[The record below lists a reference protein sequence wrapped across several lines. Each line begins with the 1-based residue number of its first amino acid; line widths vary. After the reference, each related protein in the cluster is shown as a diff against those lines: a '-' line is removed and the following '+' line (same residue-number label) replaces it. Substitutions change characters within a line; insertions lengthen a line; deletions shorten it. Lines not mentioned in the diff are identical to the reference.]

1 MKCPKDGYDLAS
13 SLYHGVQ
20 IETCPHCGGMWLDAG
35 EVEAV
40 SHEERPGLLTRVLS
54 DAFSSLEPLAEE
66 VVVSSSTAAAGATEA
81 CSFPGERPVTP
92 EVVREHNLN
101 ELEYG
106 RIVEMLG
113 RTPTLTELGVF
124 SALWSEHCSYK
135 HSKSVLKTFPT
146 TGAQVVQGPGENAGV
161 LRLPEGWAVAF
172 KIESHNHP
180 SAVEPYQG
188 AATGVGGIL
197 RDVFTMGARPVAV
210 LNSLRFGTLDHPRNR
225 YLFAGVVRGV
235 GDYGNCVGVPTLGG
249 EVGFA
254 EGYTGNPLVNAMC
267 VGLLKEADLI
277 RAAASGV
284 GNVLLCVGARTGR
297 DGIHGASFASEELSE
312 KSEARRPQVQVGDPF
327 TEKLLLEA
335 SLELITSGLIVAI
348 QDMGAAGL
356 TSSSAEMAARGGVGV
371 EIDTGLVPTRE
382 PGMTPYEI
390 LLSESQER
398 MLVVAEPDRVAE
410 IQAVCA
416 KWELGATPI
425 GQVTDDGIYRVR
437 HDGLVVAAIP
447 GQRLVD
453 DCPMYDPDARESDAA
468 RARRAASPSRA
479 PKADLQDALPLLL
492 DAPNLASKR
501 WVYEQYDSTV
511 QASTVLGP
519 GGDAGVLQVPG
530 TGFGLAV
537 TVDCNN
543 RLVALDP
550 YEGGKAAVAEA
561 ARNIACTGARPLG
574 ITDCLNFGNPEKPD
588 VFFQFR
594 EACRGIADACR
605 AFDTPVTGGNV
616 SFYNESPTGA
626 VDPTPTIGMVGL
638 LERVADRVPS
648 HFAAPG
654 DEILVLGAT
663 RGELG
668 GSAYWAEVRDFVGGQ
683 PAPVDLDAERRL
695 QQLLVAAAR
704 RRLLRSAHDCSEGGL
719 LVALAEAAIGG
730 AYAAARARRHARPD
744 RLRSRREA
752 GRRCSTARTAPA
764 SWSPRRPARSRRC
777 WRWPASTACRRIAPA
792 GSATRTARWNFGWAI
807 SCSRGASARFGRP
820 ISWRFPDGCSI
831 RTWTARRESKA
842 CAASSASPGCLT
854 RPSSR
859 TWGSTPCSTAARRA
873 RASSRS
879 TARATPARIAAWGS

>member
-1 MKCPKDGYDLAS
+1 MA
-13 SLYHGVQ
+13 
-20 IETCPHCGGMWLDAG
+20 ETPTAT
-35 EVEAV
+35 VA
-40 SHEERPGLLTRVLS
+40 RPRAPVTH
-54 DAFSSLEPLAEE
+54 AEP
-66 VVVSSSTAAAGATEA
+66 
-81 CSFPGERPVTP
+81 FPGERPVTA

-101 ELEYG
+101 EIEYE
-106 RIVEMLG
+106 RIITLLG

-135 HSKSVLKTFPT
+135 HSKPILKTFPT
-146 TGAQVVQGPGENAGV
+146 TGPQVVQGPGENAGV

-210 LNSLRFGTLDHPRNR
+210 LNSLRFGPLDLARNR

-254 EGYTGNPLVNAMC
+254 PGYTGNPLVNAMC
-267 VGLLKEADLI
+267 VGLLRERDLI
-277 RAAASGV
+277 RAKAHGV
-284 GNVLLCVGARTGR
+284 GNVLMAVGSRTGR

-327 TEKLLLEA
+327 AEKLLLEA

-382 PGMTPYEI
+382 EGMTPYEI

-398 MLVVAEPDRVAE
+398 MLIVAEPGRVPE

-416 KWELGATPI
+416 KWELDVATI
-425 GQVTDDGIYRVR
+425 GRVTDDGIFRVNHQGR
-437 HDGLVVAAIP
+437 TVVAIP
-447 GQRLVD
+447 GQPLVD
-453 DCPMYDPDARESDAA
+453 DCPIYHPEARESDAA
-468 RARRAASPSRA
+468 RARRAALPPSP
-479 PKADLQDALPLLL
+479 PKADAERALEILL
-492 DAPNLASKR
+492 DTPSIASKR
-501 WVYEQYDSTV
+501 WVYEQYDSSV
-511 QASTVLGP
+511 QASTVLAP

-530 TGFGLAV
+530 TDFGLAV

-561 ARNIACTGARPLG
+561 ARNIACTGAVPLG

-594 EACRGIADACR
+594 EACRGIGEACR

-638 LERVADRVPS
+638 LERVDRSVPS
-648 HFAAPG
+648 HFQAPG
-654 DEILVLGAT
+654 DAVVLLGAT

-668 GSAYWAEVRDFVGGQ
+668 GSAYWAELCGFIGGR

-695 QQLLVAAAR
+695 QRLLVAAAQGQ
-704 RRLLRSAHDCSEGGL
+704 LLRSAHDCSEGGL
-719 LVALAEAAIGG
+719 AVALAEAAIGG
-730 AYAAARARRHARPD
+730 PYARYPLGAAIELAGHAPGVPIEALLYAEDGARAVVSA
-744 RLRSRREA
+744 
-752 GRRCSTARTAPA
+752 APA
-764 SWSPRRPARSRRC
+764 AVAALLALATAQGVPAFV
-777 WRWPASTACRRIAPA
+777 A
-792 GSATRTARWNFGWAI
+792 GVV
-807 SCSRGASARFGRP
+807 GAAGGQVELKAGGRLF
-820 ISWRFPDGCSI
+820 S
-831 RTWTARRESKA
+831 
-842 CAASSASPGCLT
+842 
-854 RPSSR
+854 
-859 TWGSTPCSTAARRA
+859 WGSTELRRIYFDA
-873 RASSRS
+873 IPRRMAHADVDRAMES
-879 TARATPARIAAWGS
+879 

>member
-1 MKCPKDGYDLAS
+1 MS
-13 SLYHGVQ
+13 S
-20 IETCPHCGGMWLDAG
+20 A
-35 EVEAV
+35 
-40 SHEERPGLLTRVLS
+40 
-54 DAFSSLEPLAEE
+54 
-66 VVVSSSTAAAGATEA
+66 TAAAGATEA
-81 CSFPGERPVTP
+81 FSLPGERPVTP

-135 HSKSVLKTFPT
+135 HSKPVLRTFPT

-210 LNSLRFGTLDHPRNR
+210 LNSLRFGPLDHPRNR

-249 EVGFA
+249 EVAFA

-277 RAAASGV
+277 RAAAHGV

-327 TEKLLLEA
+327 TEKLLLES

-398 MLVVAEPDRVAE
+398 MLVVAEPGRIAQIE
-410 IQAVCA
+410 AVCA

-437 HDGLVVAAIP
+437 HHGLVVAAIP
-447 GQRLVD
+447 GQRLVE
-453 DCPMYDPDARESDAA
+453 DCPIYDPEARESEAA
-468 RARRAASPSRA
+468 RARRAAA
-479 PKADLQDALPLLL
+479 PTNPARADLPGALPLLL
-492 DAPNLASKR
+492 DAPSLASKR

-543 RLVALDP
+543 RLVVLDP
-550 YEGGKAAVAEA
+550 YEGGKATVAEA

-594 EACRGIADACR
+594 EACRGIADACL

-626 VDPTPTIGMVGL
+626 VDPTPTVGMVGL

-648 HFAAPG
+648 HFAATG
-654 DEILVLGAT
+654 DEIVILGAT
-663 RGELG
+663 GGELG
-668 GSAYWAEVRDFVGGQ
+668 GSAYWAEVRDFIGGR
-683 PAPVDLDAERRL
+683 PARVDLEAELRL
-695 QQLLVAAAR
+695 QRLLVAAAR
-704 RRLLRSAHDCSEGGL
+704 RRLLASAHDCADGGL

-730 AYAAARARRHARPD
+730 AYARTGRGAAVDLDGYAPGVAPEGLLYGEDGARAVVSTGPGTLPALLALAAEHGVPAHP
-744 RLRSRREA
+744 A
-752 GRRCSTARTAPA
+752 GRVGEPDGALELRAGGRVFSWGIGALRQTYFTAI
-764 SWSPRRPARSRRC
+764 PRRMQHPDVDRS
-777 WRWPASTACRRIAPA
+777 A
-792 GSATRTARWNFGWAI
+792 G
-807 SCSRGASARFGRP
+807 
-820 ISWRFPDGCSI
+820 
-831 RTWTARRESKA
+831 E
-842 CAASSASPGCLT
+842 
-854 RPSSR
+854 
-859 TWGSTPCSTAARRA
+859 
-873 RASSRS
+873 
-879 TARATPARIAAWGS
+879 